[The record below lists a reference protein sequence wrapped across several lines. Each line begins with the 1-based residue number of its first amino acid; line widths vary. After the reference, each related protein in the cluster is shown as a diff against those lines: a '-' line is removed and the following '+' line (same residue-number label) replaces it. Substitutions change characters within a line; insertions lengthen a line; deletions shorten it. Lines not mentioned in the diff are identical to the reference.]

1 MNVEQILYV
10 IIGILAVINLILA
23 FAFFS
28 KSKDAAE
35 ISRELKRAQII
46 ADELEKRIKE
56 ASENED
62 ELEAKIS
69 SLRENTGALG
79 EVNRALQSQIS
90 YLKETI
96 ESGKNELAA
105 AVSEKNALEVK
116 LAQTSAQIAEK
127 EESFKAQQANFIE
140 VKERLNAEF
149 QSLAGKILE
158 EKSQNFAKNNQTSL
172 DLILKPLKEKIESF
186 EKRVNDVHTEAV
198 KNSVGLEAQIKNVL
212 NIGAAMSSEAK
223 ELVSALKGGNKL
235 AGSWGEMQLEASLQ
249 ASGLIKNE
257 SYLTQENF
265 VSGEGKRQIPD
276 VIVKVPGGKH
286 IIIDSK
292 VSLVAYE
299 RAVSA
304 MNEGCEDE
312 ARAQLKLHAA
322 SVKAHVEELCAK
334 DYGALAQLKSPDF
347 VLMFMPIEAAYIE
360 AMRADGGLFSYAYDK
375 RVVIVSHAT
384 LMPILRTVANLWRIE
399 RGNDE
404 AKAILKS
411 ATAIYNNVCTIA
423 ENLRLLGGTL
433 NTAATHY
440 NKVVTNVVGQ
450 QGIYGKVRKFREL
463 SNQARQ
469 GEVALGELNAEF
481 EVRNLSEIAQEDLSA
496 QLFYEPEILEGG
508 DPKDSGE

>member
-23 FAFFS
+23 FAFFG

-46 ADELEKRIKE
+46 TDELEKRIKE

-69 SLRENTGALG
+69 SLREDTGALG

-90 YLKETI
+90 YLKEAV

-158 EKSQNFAKNNQTSL
+158 EKSQNFAKNNQASL

-257 SYLTQENF
+257 SYLTQ
-265 VSGEGKRQIPD
+265 
-276 VIVKVPGGKH
+276 
-286 IIIDSK
+286 
-292 VSLVAYE
+292 SLAGSL
-299 RAVSA
+299 RA
-304 MNEGCEDE
+304 G
-312 ARAQLKLHAA
+312 R
-322 SVKAHVEELCAK
+322 
-334 DYGALAQLKSPDF
+334 
-347 VLMFMPIEAAYIE
+347 
-360 AMRADGGLFSYAYDK
+360 
-375 RVVIVSHAT
+375 
-384 LMPILRTVANLWRIE
+384 
-399 RGNDE
+399 
-404 AKAILKS
+404 
-411 ATAIYNNVCTIA
+411 
-423 ENLRLLGGTL
+423 
-433 NTAATHY
+433 
-440 NKVVTNVVGQ
+440 
-450 QGIYGKVRKFREL
+450 
-463 SNQARQ
+463 
-469 GEVALGELNAEF
+469 
-481 EVRNLSEIAQEDLSA
+481 
-496 QLFYEPEILEGG
+496 
-508 DPKDSGE
+508 